1 MLKINK
7 QSVDGLFPNKKE
19 GYFELKSEY
28 CPSGDQQQAI
38 SELIN
43 GINKK
48 EKNQVLLGVTG
59 SGKTEIYLHL
69 AKQYLK
75 ESGLNTSEKAVR
87 EYVFDIEQARVACK
101 FFGLKDQEDDLKE
114 KNIGYTEG
122 FVNDAVTLLR
132 EAKTDLAKFN

>member
-28 CPSGDQQQAI
+28 YPSGDQKQAI

-48 EKNQVLLGVTG
+48 EKKKLKRLKVLG
-59 SGKTEIYLHL
+59 SLILISK
-69 AKQYLK
+69 KK
-75 ESGLNTSEKAVR
+75 E
-87 EYVFDIEQARVACK
+87 
-101 FFGLKDQEDDLKE
+101 
-114 KNIGYTEG
+114 
-122 FVNDAVTLLR
+122 
-132 EAKTDLAKFN
+132 

>member
-28 CPSGDQQQAI
+28 CPSGDQKQAI

-48 EKNQVLLGVTG
+48 KKSGAMVSLDLEKHLLW
-59 SGKTEIYLHL
+59 
-69 AKQYLK
+69 QM
-75 ESGLNTSEKAVR
+75 
-87 EYVFDIEQARVACK
+87 
-101 FFGLKDQEDDLKE
+101 
-114 KNIGYTEG
+114 
-122 FVNDAVTLLR
+122 
-132 EAKTDLAKFN
+132 

>member
-28 CPSGDQQQAI
+28 CPSGDQKQAI

-48 EKNQVLLGVTG
+48 EKKSGATG
-59 SGKTEIYLHL
+59 CHWIW
-69 AKQYLK
+69 
-75 ESGLNTSEKAVR
+75 
-87 EYVFDIEQARVACK
+87 
-101 FFGLKDQEDDLKE
+101 
-114 KNIGYTEG
+114 KNIYYGKCNTI
-122 FVNDAVTLLR
+122 FS
-132 EAKTDLAKFN
+132 KTCINYGTQ

>member
-28 CPSGDQQQAI
+28 CPSRDQKQDI

-59 SGKTEIYLHL
+59 SGKHL
-69 AKQYLK
+69 LWQM
-75 ESGLNTSEKAVR
+75 
-87 EYVFDIEQARVACK
+87 
-101 FFGLKDQEDDLKE
+101 
-114 KNIGYTEG
+114 
-122 FVNDAVTLLR
+122 
-132 EAKTDLAKFN
+132 